1 MMLSLRNFGLTQ
13 PNSRRKRAEGTG
25 SEVLQSN
32 TQRWDDLGFEH
43 VGRMV
48 PPLQLREITPKRPR
62 QRYYINTPWYC
73 TQLHS
78 VYVITYNTHFR
89 YDTYTSE

>member
-48 PPLQLREITPKRPR
+48 PPA
-62 QRYYINTPWYC
+62 
-73 TQLHS
+73 
-78 VYVITYNTHFR
+78 
-89 YDTYTSE
+89 TSRNYPQEPAAAVLYQHAMVLYAVTLSICNNV